1 MVQVL
6 YKGRKRLVHVGKKGG
21 KYVIVEGNKRYLKTK
36 TKPAKTT
43 KSKPAKRKPTKAKPA
58 KKKPAKRKPGKRKTQ
73 KPKTLMNYFKMTGG
87 GTTHSLTF
95 INPDIK
101 FKLEEPIVGYN
112 YIVHEKDKKIFQ
124 KIHIYQSNR
133 LQDAL
138 TASKQKLEELKKL
151 GKKINGKNIEVPRK
165 RLTLQQAYEKD
176 PDFQSEL
183 DMNIYEAQRKLEIKE
198 AKKKRQNN
206 LNNPNTKKQEER
218 NVARRNRVRTATS
231 NPASAL
237 PQTVRNQIVREYQ
250 STTNTPSEKQLKNNF
265 LSGIDGSSEEI
276 HGSREEIHGS
286 REVIHSNN

>member
-112 YIVHEKDKKIFQ
+112 FKK
-124 KIHIYQSNR
+124 H
-133 LQDAL
+133 
-138 TASKQKLEELKKL
+138 
-151 GKKINGKNIEVPRK
+151 
-165 RLTLQQAYEKD
+165 
-176 PDFQSEL
+176 
-183 DMNIYEAQRKLEIKE
+183 
-198 AKKKRQNN
+198 
-206 LNNPNTKKQEER
+206 
-218 NVARRNRVRTATS
+218 
-231 NPASAL
+231 
-237 PQTVRNQIVREYQ
+237 
-250 STTNTPSEKQLKNNF
+250 
-265 LSGIDGSSEEI
+265 
-276 HGSREEIHGS
+276 
-286 REVIHSNN
+286 